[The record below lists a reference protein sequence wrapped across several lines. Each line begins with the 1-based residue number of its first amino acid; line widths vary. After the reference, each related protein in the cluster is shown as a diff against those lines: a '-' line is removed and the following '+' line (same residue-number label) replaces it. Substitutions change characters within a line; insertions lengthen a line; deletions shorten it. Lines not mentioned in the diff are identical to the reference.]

1 MSMDLQK
8 MIIDQGQKVL
18 AIEAQSILSLQ
29 NRVSVEF
36 VKAVEMIFSC
46 KGKVILTGI
55 GKSGHIARK
64 VASTMSSTGTP
75 ALFLHPAEGSHG
87 DIGLISSGDLVIA
100 ISYGGETPE
109 LNNILKYV
117 ARKNISLISITGN
130 KNSVLARAGEV
141 VLDVHVP
148 QEACPL
154 NLAPT
159 ASSTATLAMGDALA
173 MAVLARRGFQPEDFA
188 ENHPGGSLGFR
199 LLTRVKDVMHRGDAL
214 PVVKQGAAVREILSI
229 MTKKD
234 VRGAAGVVDDNGELV
249 GVITDGDIRRRLE
262 KAMDPLAGSALDLMS
277 KNPRVVDSDEM
288 LETAMG
294 IMQEHQI
301 QLLFVVEQ
309 HSSFPK
315 KPVGIVHIQDLLK
328 ANIR

>member
-1 MSMDLQK
+1 MGKDSSST
-8 MIIDQGQKVL
+8 IISQGQKVL
-18 AIEAQSILSLQ
+18 EIEAQSILALKS
-29 NRVSVEF
+29 RIGDAF
-36 VKAVEMIFSC
+36 VQAVEMIFSC

-55 GKSGHIARK
+55 GKSGQIARK
-64 VASTMSSTGTP
+64 IASTMSSTGTP

-87 DIGLISSGDLVIA
+87 DIGLVASGDLVIG

-109 LNNILKYV
+109 LNHILKYC
-117 ARKNISLISITGN
+117 ARKNIPILAITGN
-130 KNSVLARAGEV
+130 QASALARSGVV
-141 VLDVHVP
+141 VLDVNVP

-199 LLTRVKDVMHRGDAL
+199 LLTRVKDVMHKGDSL
-214 PVVKQGAAVREILSI
+214 PVVKQGTPVREILSI

-234 VRGAAGVVDDNGELV
+234 VRGAAGVIDDNGELV

-262 KAMDPLAGSALDLMS
+262 KSLDPLSGSALDLMS
-277 KNPRVVDSDEM
+277 KNPRVIGADEM
-288 LETAMG
+288 LESAMG

-301 QLLFVVEQ
+301 QLLFVVDTSVQ
-309 HSSFPK
+309 YSRR
-315 KPVGIVHIQDLLK
+315 PVGIVHIQDLLK
-328 ANIR
+328 ANVR